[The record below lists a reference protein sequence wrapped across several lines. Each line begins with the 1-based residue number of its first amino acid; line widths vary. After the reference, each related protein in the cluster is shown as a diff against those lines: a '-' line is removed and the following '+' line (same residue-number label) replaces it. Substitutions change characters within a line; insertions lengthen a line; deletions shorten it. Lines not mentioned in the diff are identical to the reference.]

1 MLLVSTM
8 KDAIMHALAVAL
20 CALLSGTHTSAAQ
33 VKLGKTTIIGQ
44 SYTSGLE
51 FFGGIPFAE
60 PPIGNL
66 RLARPVPKSS
76 LSSATFDAKNF
87 GDSCLQ
93 TFSPFVPAN
102 LPMSEDCLTLNI
114 FRPAGLSTRASLPV
128 MAWIFGGS
136 FFTGTPI
143 TFNASALV
151 AHSITRGTPVIYV
164 SFNYRLGPLGFPQGP
179 EAVKRG
185 VLNLGLRDQIL
196 ALEWVQKNIA
206 AFGGDPAK
214 VTVFGQSAGAVAI
227 GLLYLNDNFAGLA
240 RAAIFESGQA
250 GTTAVFDANRSL
262 PQWRVFVNN
271 TASCKGNFT
280 VDNAFPCLL
289 RATSDELLVGE
300 TAGIAAM
307 AGEFPF
313 FPVLDGPQ
321 GIIPALP
328 SQRLKAGAGCKVPFI
343 SGTTLDD
350 GTLFVAASIAINS
363 TAQIVSQINSSF
375 TTSTPSPGSVAALQK
390 ATNTLLGL
398 YPDIPALGCPFNT
411 GNNTFG
417 ISPVFKRAAAL
428 MGDLVIQAPRRFWS
442 QTATAK
448 GTKVYSYIFTD
459 PQPENPP
466 FLGVAHLSEIPYVYG
481 DITVGANGTGPGD
494 LSKMMQDYWISFATS
509 LDPNDGKGTRRPKW
523 EAYGLNQRIMQLNS
537 TNTGMIPD
545 NFRSAQMAYIGSNAA
560 LFSQ

>member
-1 MLLVSTM
+1 M

-60 PPIGNL
+60 PPIG
-66 RLARPVPKSS
+66 
-76 LSSATFDAKNF
+76 
-87 GDSCLQ
+87 
-93 TFSPFVPAN
+93 
-102 LPMSEDCLTLNI
+102 
-114 FRPAGLSTRASLPV
+114 
-128 MAWIFGGS
+128 
-136 FFTGTPI
+136 
-143 TFNASALV
+143 
-151 AHSITRGTPVIYV
+151 
-164 SFNYRLGPLGFPQGP
+164 
-179 EAVKRG
+179 
-185 VLNLGLRDQIL
+185 LRDQIL

-206 AFGGDPAK
+206 AFGGDPAE
-214 VTVFGQSAGAVAI
+214 VLGITVIRREPLQSAC

-280 VDNAFPCLL
+280 VENAFPCLL

-411 GNNTFG
+411 GNTFG

-523 EAYGLNQRIMQLNS
+523 EAYGLNQCIMQLNS

-545 NFRSAQMAYIGSNAA
+545 NFRSAQMAYIDSNAA